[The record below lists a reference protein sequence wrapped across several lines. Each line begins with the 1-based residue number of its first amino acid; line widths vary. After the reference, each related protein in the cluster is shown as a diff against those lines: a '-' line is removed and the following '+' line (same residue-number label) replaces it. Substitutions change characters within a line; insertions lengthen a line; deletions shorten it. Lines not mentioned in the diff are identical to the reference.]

1 MRQAMKKTAKKTMSR
16 AKGYKNPIKA
26 AIHETASDLHEL
38 GLIDKQTMW
47 RFDESC
53 LTPVQD
59 FTGKEIRAL
68 RERENVSQVVFARY
82 LNVRKESIT
91 QWERGYNGPLA
102 LRSNC
107 CALCKRKG
115 WMLSSNQRAL
125 AT

>member
-1 MRQAMKKTAKKTMSR
+1 MRKPMRQLMKKTAKKTISR
-16 AKGYKNPIKA
+16 AKGYKSAIKA

-38 GLIDKQTMW
+38 GLIDKQTMR

-91 QWERGYNGPLA
+91 QWERGLQRPSGPTLK
-102 LRSNC
+102 L
-107 CALCKRKG
+107 LCLVQKKG
-115 WMLSSNQRAL
+115 LDAI
-125 AT
+125 A